1 MGSSRVKYWA
11 NDVLGL
17 HELIEDGFYD
27 PGNSF
32 RKAGEEFPALQRG
45 LKSKLEGRET
55 ILVDEGKDGEL
66 ASFLA
71 HLRQEV
77 LGRRSAGEVLRM
89 LSEEV
94 AARMGGSDPKI
105 ARKTSRH
112 LKTLKKDQGHK
123 IIMIGDI
130 RFGVC
135 RHRCLLF
142 KVCCERVTSVRCT
155 LERPS
160 NGRDLLHGTHAW
172 NVVEIPR
179 SSGPVRAVCDLMEA
193 PGLLLDASHH
203 RTLVQDWHEYG
214 LFGGE
219 LPEDA
224 FVNKEGLRQNVQE
237 KKLAFPNPNRPPPL
251 SYTPK
256 DYPKLCL
263 AGAAGGDFPL
273 LLGLTSPT
281 RSPKSPT
288 GKLPNGFS
296 DRPGSAPSAR
306 RSPTDHKPASPLPSP
321 SGGGQRGDQAEEG
334 SSQVVEARNKQSRE
348 AYQDRAAALLEKM
361 PEGLRSS
368 LANVL
373 HPDGRRGKSPPP
385 SPSDGQVD
393 RVSGTS
399 AAEALTVPAEL
410 GGAAIP
416 EGTQTASPA
425 RSIPGRPT
433 TSPARTQR
441 NAAKTRQGSR
451 GVAAPDRKRAVG
463 SDKERTRRSSP
474 SKECEGMRATPR
486 IPSPV
491 NLSAR
496 RDTAELRDRLE
507 SEAPEVMLDGAQ
519 GAEGE
524 DGLREEAPP
533 QAGLHMAAKQAG
545 QEEVEE
551 EEKEEEVQ
559 ETQEVLKTQAQ
570 REKHAS
576 MRRAREEL
584 EQRRIELAQQ
594 CERRAHEA
602 DAEARQSWL
611 QVVMKAE
618 DGWFMNA
625 PDPPSIAPEAKV
637 DAEQERQWRAWDEG
651 LAKKEADTVASSRRW
666 AQAVMHTLDYM
677 EKPYRKAEWG
687 FDEDAYM
694 EMAEETPEVA
704 EVAEVAE
711 VPEVSDVNEPVA
723 AICASPFVSQE
734 TLRRASLEARPPEA
748 TASEMRK
755 PMPGLKLDIPSPSGG
770 SPTSSPA
777 PSSSTAAAGA
787 LAASRGTQLVAPRP
801 PSPQC
806 SARTSSAPAGD
817 VAAKSKPPGR
827 LAMMLKKKGAINRAW
842 PSLGKVL
849 QKSQGSEGGK
859 NPMSN
864 LQQLVR
870 DALLAKTA
878 ADSEPRELK
887 LSGDLLTGNALNELT
902 KRVAMQA
909 TLETLELRSNG
920 LTMAAGPHAPMSR
933 LCGALQAALVLR
945 RLVIV
950 DNNLQD
956 SGTAAVCRAL
966 TNNTTLEHLVLS
978 SCNLNGEAVGAL
990 VPLLKLGHSRLS
1002 HLDLSQNRLCGAG
1015 FAALGKALP
1024 YASSLR
1030 KLTLAGNAVG
1040 VEGMRGLAVGL
1051 AQNTTITT
1059 LNLDDCSLY
1068 GCAEDRK
1075 EDPGVVWELG
1085 GIEALAATVGDH
1097 PSLTALHLA
1106 GNNLG
1111 GLRVLEGISVDDVMG
1126 GQGRVGETVEYQAE
1140 AWSVMR
1146 QWVEPG
1152 DDTKAVLTKLQL
1164 GRAEQAPAVALMHA
1178 LQRAPRLQELHLER
1192 NDLGGVAFSEGGGLF
1207 PTAPCRRRGQAAL
1220 VAALQYARPLRRL
1233 YLAGNQLDCRWV
1245 EGSLA
1250 AALQG
1255 RSAADG
1261 LQVLD
1266 MRGCHLDHPAL
1277 LALLNA
1283 VSCGAF
1289 RLPPS
1294 FGRCSP
1300 PLRPP
1305 HLAFVLSAPPP
1316 RIYPHGRG
1324 CLVSKG
1330 SKAAQAKVRKEQRV
1344 PVADLP

>member
-1 MGSSRVKYWA
+1 MSKAEEGSSQVVEARNKQSREAYQDRAAALLEKMPEGLRSSLA
-11 NDVLGL
+11 NVL
-17 HELIEDGFYD
+17 H
-27 PGNSF
+27 PG
-32 RKAGEEFPALQRG
+32 
-45 LKSKLEGRET
+45 
-55 ILVDEGKDGEL
+55 
-66 ASFLA
+66 
-71 HLRQEV
+71 
-77 LGRRSAGEVLRM
+77 AGEVLRM

-224 FVNKEGLRQNVQE
+224 FVNKAGEEFPALQRGLKSKLEGRETILVDEGKDGELASFLAHLRQEVRQGAHE
-237 KKLAFPNPNRPPPL
+237 ALFTLEGMRGHAGDPEDTLTGQSL
-251 SYTPK
+251 SATRH
-256 DYPKLCL
+256 C
-263 AGAAGGDFPL
+263 GAAGVE
-273 LLGLTSPT
+273 LTNSKCIT
-281 RSPKSPT
+281 
-288 GKLPNGFS
+288 
-296 DRPGSAPSAR
+296 
-306 RSPTDHKPASPLPSP
+306 
-321 SGGGQRGDQAEEG
+321 
-334 SSQVVEARNKQSRE
+334 
-348 AYQDRAAALLEKM
+348 EK
-361 PEGLRSS
+361 
-368 LANVL
+368 
-373 HPDGRRGKSPPP
+373 
-385 SPSDGQVD
+385 
-393 RVSGTS
+393 
-399 AAEALTVPAEL
+399 
-410 GGAAIP
+410 
-416 EGTQTASPA
+416 
-425 RSIPGRPT
+425 
-433 TSPARTQR
+433 
-441 NAAKTRQGSR
+441 
-451 GVAAPDRKRAVG
+451 
-463 SDKERTRRSSP
+463 
-474 SKECEGMRATPR
+474 
-486 IPSPV
+486 
-491 NLSAR
+491 
-496 RDTAELRDRLE
+496 DRLE

-1126 GQGRVGETVEYQAE
+1126 GQGRVGETVEYQ
-1140 AWSVMR
+1140 
-1146 QWVEPG
+1146 
-1152 DDTKAVLTKLQL
+1152 
-1164 GRAEQAPAVALMHA
+1164 
-1178 LQRAPRLQELHLER
+1178 
-1192 NDLGGVAFSEGGGLF
+1192 
-1207 PTAPCRRRGQAAL
+1207 
-1220 VAALQYARPLRRL
+1220 
-1233 YLAGNQLDCRWV
+1233 
-1245 EGSLA
+1245 
-1250 AALQG
+1250 
-1255 RSAADG
+1255 
-1261 LQVLD
+1261 
-1266 MRGCHLDHPAL
+1266 
-1277 LALLNA
+1277 
-1283 VSCGAF
+1283 
-1289 RLPPS
+1289 
-1294 FGRCSP
+1294 
-1300 PLRPP
+1300 
-1305 HLAFVLSAPPP
+1305 
-1316 RIYPHGRG
+1316 
-1324 CLVSKG
+1324 
-1330 SKAAQAKVRKEQRV
+1330 
-1344 PVADLP
+1344 